1 MTGLLRARG
10 TDPGF
15 GFLLIT
21 LFACATVGVVAGLSP
36 KYAIEGVL
44 GIGFAV
50 LVFSDLAAGVAIFAA
65 LSFLS
70 DITSGSSALSFDKLL
85 GLLLVASW
93 AARRSA
99 SAHTDTRT
107 VIGHHPRLFAAIVA
121 FAVWSTL
128 SVIWAVSS
136 SAALSYVFTDI
147 LDLLLIPVV
156 FGAVQ
161 SRRDLYVIV
170 AGFLVGGIVTAI
182 YGLLHPETAASV
194 AGGGPSSV
202 YQPGRLSSAAGDA
215 NQTAAD
221 LAATLMMAI
230 GLSLVAV
237 RSAKWRVLV
246 VAAGLVSVV
255 GIIQTL
261 SRSGLVALG
270 AALIGGVILG
280 GRWRRTAVRLAAVAA
295 VILVGYFLIFA
306 SSSSLQRVTSTN
318 STGRNTIWLVAWRM
332 FEANP
337 LLGTGTGNFQTAARL
352 YLVRPGFTDSG
363 YLIITIPKP
372 AHNVYL
378 EMLATLGVPGLILL
392 LAVFTGW
399 AGAALRG
406 AHIFERIGD
415 SELDLLTRCIVLAL
429 IGYFASDFFLPDLQL
444 KQFWLVFAM
453 GLAACKLARS
463 GSQPVGARS

>member
-10 TDPGF
+10 SNPGF
-15 GFLLIT
+15 GVLLVA
-21 LFACATVGVVAGLSP
+21 LAVCASVGVVAGLSP

-44 GIGFAV
+44 GIGFAA
-50 LVFSDLAAGVAIFAA
+50 LIFTDLAAGVAIFAA

-93 AARRSA
+93 AARRA
-99 SAHTDTRT
+99 PSAHADQGTI
-107 VIGHHPRLFAAIVA
+107 IGDHPRLFAAIVT

-136 SAALSYVFTDI
+136 SVALSYVFTDL

-156 FGAVQ
+156 YGAVRT
-161 SRRDLYVIV
+161 RRDLYVIV
-170 AGFLVGGIVTAI
+170 GGVLIGGVVTAV

-194 AGGGPSSV
+194 AGKGPGSV

-221 LAATLMMAI
+221 LAATMMLAI
-230 GLSLVAV
+230 GLGLVAV

-246 VAAGLVSVV
+246 LVTVLVSLV

-270 AALIGGVILG
+270 AALIGGVVLG
-280 GRWRRTAVRLAAVAA
+280 GRWRRSAARLSAVALI
-295 VILVGYFLIFA
+295 ILVAYFLIFA
-306 SSSSLQRVTSTN
+306 SSSSLQRVTSSN
-318 STGRNTIWLVAWRM
+318 SDGRNTIWLVAARM

-337 LLGTGTGNFQTAARL
+337 VLGVGTGNFQNAARL
-352 YLVRPGFTDSG
+352 YLVRPGFTESG

-378 EMLATLGVPGLILL
+378 EMLATLGVPGLIFL
-392 LAVFTGW
+392 LAVFVGG
-399 AGAALRG
+399 AAAALRA
-406 AHIFERIGD
+406 AHIFERVGD
-415 SELDLLTRCIVLAL
+415 AELELLTRCIVLGL
-429 IGYFASDFFLPDLQL
+429 IGYLASDFFLPDLQL
-444 KQFWLVFAM
+444 KQFWLVFAV
-453 GLAACKLARS
+453 GVATFKLTPRTQRA
-463 GSQPVGARS
+463 GA